1 MVRLPSNRVF
11 LTRILKTVG
20 GVGRSVGLGGRFG
33 RSVWSEARR
42 QARLGRLKRVNET
55 TTAAPSR
62 STLLTQLLRAICHL
76 GAVLVITFWAL
87 TAWPLPLPGLL
98 TGAAALVLTVLIWA
112 LFLSP
117 KPVLRTDRFG
127 QALIELLLIAG
138 AVGALL
144 SLGANW
150 VVAVL
155 FGLVAAVIGYL
166 GSTAR

>member
-1 MVRLPSNRVF
+1 V
-11 LTRILKTVG
+11 
-20 GVGRSVGLGGRFG
+20 
-33 RSVWSEARR
+33 
-42 QARLGRLKRVNET
+42 RVNET
-55 TTAAPSR
+55 LSAAPSR
-62 STLLTQLLRAICHL
+62 LALLTQLLRAICHL
-76 GAVLVITFWAL
+76 GAVLIITFWAL

-98 TGAAALVLTVLIWA
+98 TGAGALVLTVLIWA

-144 SLGANW
+144 SLGVHW
-150 VVAVL
+150 IVAVL
-155 FGLVAAVIGYL
+155 FFLVAAIIGYL

>member
-1 MVRLPSNRVF
+1 M
-11 LTRILKTVG
+11 
-20 GVGRSVGLGGRFG
+20 
-33 RSVWSEARR
+33 
-42 QARLGRLKRVNET
+42 NET
-55 TTAAPSR
+55 LPVAPSR
-62 STLLTQLLRAICHL
+62 SALVIQLLRAICNL
-76 GAVLVITFWAL
+76 GTVLIITFWAL
-87 TAWPLPLPGLL
+87 NAWPLPFPGLL
-98 TGAAALVLTVLIWA
+98 AGAGALVLTVVIWA

-166 GSTAR
+166 GSTAVTR

>member
-1 MVRLPSNRVF
+1 
-11 LTRILKTVG
+11 
-20 GVGRSVGLGGRFG
+20 
-33 RSVWSEARR
+33 
-42 QARLGRLKRVNET
+42 VNET

-87 TAWPLPLPGLL
+87 TAWPLPLPLPGLL

>member
-1 MVRLPSNRVF
+1 M
-11 LTRILKTVG
+11 
-20 GVGRSVGLGGRFG
+20 
-33 RSVWSEARR
+33 
-42 QARLGRLKRVNET
+42 NET
-55 TTAAPSR
+55 LPVAPSR
-62 STLLTQLLRAICHL
+62 SALVIQLLRAICHL
-76 GAVLVITFWAL
+76 GTVLIITFWAL
-87 TAWPLPLPGLL
+87 NAWPLPFPGLL
-98 TGAAALVLTVLIWA
+98 AGAGALVLTVVIWA

-166 GSTAR
+166 GSTAVTR

>member
-1 MVRLPSNRVF
+1 
-11 LTRILKTVG
+11 
-20 GVGRSVGLGGRFG
+20 
-33 RSVWSEARR
+33 
-42 QARLGRLKRVNET
+42 VNET